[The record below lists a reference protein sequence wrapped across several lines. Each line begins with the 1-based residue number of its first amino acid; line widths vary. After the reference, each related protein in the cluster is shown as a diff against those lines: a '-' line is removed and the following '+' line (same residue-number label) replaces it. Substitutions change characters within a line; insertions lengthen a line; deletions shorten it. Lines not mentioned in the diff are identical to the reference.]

1 MTTNQYDG
9 ARKLVKELAAI
20 LNAVIDAGE
29 AEDWDA
35 VELMMKECGTV
46 ESKASELN
54 SAMVTAGLGE
64 PFYLV

>member
-1 MTTNQYDG
+1 MTTTQSDT
-9 ARKLVKELAAI
+9 ARKLVEELAAT

-29 AEDWDA
+29 ADDWDA
-35 VELMMKECGTV
+35 VELMMKESGMV

-54 SAMVTAGLGE
+54 SAMVAAGLGE